1 MCIAKLFSLFW
12 MSETDAG
19 TKRQSSHDTISPIPK
34 VRGFLAPAM
43 WKTSTHTMFLIVI
56 ETHCPLDIH
65 LPTGPPILKSQYWIY
80 IVLFHTCPRFFHV
93 MPLNFAEV
101 LLCLLWWL
109 FPHFYG
115 MHDLCMN
122 TKIYT
127 GLKTNIYISPLKI
140 GWKTKFPSKMVP
152 FQGTC
157 FRPRF
162 RGHVNFRGVL

>member
-127 GLKTNIYISPLKI
+127 GLKTNIYIYISTENWLEDEI
-140 GWKTKFPSKMVP
+140 SF
-152 FQGTC
+152 
-157 FRPRF
+157 
-162 RGHVNFRGVL
+162 